1 VRLSEPLPGKP
12 SGREAM
18 ITKLPILTRRSFCG
32 GIAAAAGVPLVSTRG
47 SWAQAAYPSR
57 AFRVMVPT
65 GQGGGAERLARSF
78 DGLWSK
84 LLNNQPFE
92 YEFQAGAA
100 GQVGYTLF
108 VQKREHDGY
117 NLLFGNMGP
126 EMIMYVTQ
134 KPDYKFPQ
142 DYVYFCRTDIDDSC
156 VFVRKDSSYKNI
168 KDVVEAAKKKTLN
181 VALSRIP
188 HPATIGMLALG
199 EATGAKFNFIPYGGG
214 NPTYT
219 ALLSGEADVGALPI
233 TGVLSLKDKFRVL
246 TVFNDKNIFAA
257 QTEDAPP
264 VNKVFGTSI
273 PELSSSR
280 SWAVHTSWA
289 DANAKD
295 LALLERTAKEVTQSP
310 EFKEAFIKTGAP
322 PEAIVYGDRKV
333 CTDYALKMVELAK
346 KYEKQLSAKG

>member
-1 VRLSEPLPGKP
+1 ML
-12 SGREAM
+12 
-18 ITKLPILTRRSFCG
+18 TKVSTLTRRSFCG
-32 GIAAAAGVPLVSTRG
+32 GVAVAAGLPLILPRG
-47 SWAQAAYPSR
+47 AFAQPTYPSR
-57 AFRVMVPT
+57 AFRVMIPT
-65 GQGGGAERLARSF
+65 GQGGGAERLARPF
-78 DGLWSK
+78 DSIWTK
-84 LLNNQPFE
+84 MLNNQPFE

-108 VQKREHDGY
+108 VQKREADGY

-142 DYVYFCRTDIDDSC
+142 DYIYFCRTDIDDSC
-156 VFVRKDSSYKNI
+156 VFARADSNYKTI
-168 KDVVEAAKKKTLN
+168 KDVVDAAKKKTLN

-199 EATGAKFNFIPYGGG
+199 DATGAKFNFIPYGGG

-233 TGVLSLKDKFRVL
+233 TGVLSLKDKFKVL
-246 TVFNDKNIFAA
+246 TVFNKSNIFAHM
-257 QTEDAPP
+257 TDNAPP
-264 VNKVFGTSI
+264 VNQVFGTNI

-280 SWAVHTSWA
+280 SWAVHTKWA
-289 DANAKD
+289 DANPKEF
-295 LALLERTAKEVTQSP
+295 ALLESTAKKVTESP
-310 EFKEAFIKTGAP
+310 EFKEAFVKVGAP
-322 PEAIVYGDRKV
+322 AEALVYGDRKT
-333 CTDYALKMVELAK
+333 CTEYALNMVELAK

>member
-1 VRLSEPLPGKP
+1 
-12 SGREAM
+12 M
-18 ITKLPILTRRSFCG
+18 ITKLPILTRRSFVG
-32 GIAAAAGVPLVSTRG
+32 GVAATAGLPLVSTRG
-47 SWAQAAYPSR
+47 AWAQATYPSR
-57 AFRVMVPT
+57 SFRVMIPT
-65 GQGGGAERLARSF
+65 GQGGGAERLARPF
-78 DGLWSK
+78 DSLWSK
-84 LLNNQPFE
+84 MLNNQPFE

-108 VQKREHDGY
+108 VQKREADGY

-142 DYVYFCRTDIDDSC
+142 DYIYFCRTDIDDSC
-156 VFVRKDSSYKNI
+156 VFVRKDSNYKTI

-199 EATGAKFNFIPYGGG
+199 DATGAKFNFIPYGGG

-233 TGVLSLKDKFRVL
+233 TGVLTLKDKFKVL
-246 TVFNDKNIFAA
+246 TVFNKTNIFAHM
-257 QTEDAPP
+257 TENAPP
-264 VNKVFGTSI
+264 VNQVFGTNI

-280 SWAVHTSWA
+280 SWAIHTKWA
-289 DANAKD
+289 DANPKEF
-295 LALLERTAKEVTQSP
+295 ALLERTAKEVTQSP
-310 EFKEAFIKTGAP
+310 QFKEEFIKTGSQG
-322 PEAIVYGDRKV
+322 EALVYGDRKV
-333 CTDYALKMVELAK
+333 CTEYAMGMVELAK

>member
-1 VRLSEPLPGKP
+1 
-12 SGREAM
+12 M
-18 ITKLPILTRRSFCG
+18 ITKLPNLTRRSFCG
-32 GIAAAAGVPLVSTRG
+32 SVAAAAGLPLVSARG
-47 SWAQAAYPSR
+47 AWAQAAYPSR
-57 AFRVMVPT
+57 SFRVMVPT

-84 LLNNQPFE
+84 KLNNQPFE

-108 VQKREHDGY
+108 VQKREQDGY

-126 EMIMYVTQ
+126 EMIMYVIQ

-142 DYVYFCRTDIDDSC
+142 DYIYFCRTDIDDSC
-156 VFVRKDSSYKNI
+156 VFVRKESTYKSI

-233 TGVLSLKDKFRVL
+233 TGVLSLKDKFKVL
-246 TVFNDKNIFAA
+246 TVFNKTNIFAG
-257 QTEDAPP
+257 QTENAPP
-264 VNKVFGTSI
+264 VNSVFGTNI

-280 SWAVHTSWA
+280 SWAVHTKWA
-289 DANAKD
+289 DANPKEF
-295 LALLERTAKEVTQSP
+295 ALLERTAKEVTLSP
-310 EFKEAFIKTGAP
+310 EFKEAFVKTGAP
-322 PEAIVYGDRKV
+322 AEAIAYGDRKV
-333 CTDYALKMVELAK
+333 CTEYALNMVELAK

>member
-1 VRLSEPLPGKP
+1 
-12 SGREAM
+12 M
-18 ITKLPILTRRSFCG
+18 ITRLPILTRRSFCG
-32 GIAAAAGVPLVSTRG
+32 GVAATAGLPLISTRG
-47 SWAQAAYPSR
+47 AWAQANYPSR
-57 AFRVMVPT
+57 SFRVMIPT
-65 GQGGGAERLARSF
+65 GQGGGAERLARPF
-78 DGLWSK
+78 DSIWRK

-108 VQKREHDGY
+108 VQKREQDGY

-142 DYVYFCRTDIDDSC
+142 DYIYFCRTDIDDSC
-156 VFVRKDSSYKNI
+156 VFVRKDSSYKTI
-168 KDVVEAAKKKTLN
+168 KDVVDAAKKKTLN

-199 EATGAKFNFIPYGGG
+199 DATGAKFNFIPYGGG

-219 ALLSGEADVGALPI
+219 ALLSGEAEVGALPI

-246 TVFNDKNIFAA
+246 TVFNKKNIFANV
-257 QTEDAPP
+257 TENAPP
-264 VNKVFGTSI
+264 VNEVFGSNI

-280 SWAVHTSWA
+280 SWAVHTKWA
-289 DANAKD
+289 DANPKEF
-295 LALLERTAKEVTQSP
+295 ALLERTAKDVTGSAEFRDEFVKSGSP
-310 EFKEAFIKTGAP
+310 A
-322 PEAIVYGDRKV
+322 EAIAYGDRKV
-333 CTDYALKMVELAK
+333 CTEYALNMVELAK

>member
-1 VRLSEPLPGKP
+1 
-12 SGREAM
+12 M
-18 ITKLPILTRRSFCG
+18 ITKPYLTRRSFCG
-32 GIAAAAGVPLVSTRG
+32 GVAAAAGLPLIVPGAAR
-47 SWAQAAYPSR
+47 AQANYPAR
-57 AFRVMVPT
+57 TFRVMVPT

-78 DGLWSK
+78 DGIWSK
-84 LLNNQPFE
+84 LLNNQPFD

-134 KPDYKFPQ
+134 KPAYKFPE
-142 DYVYFCRTDIDDSC
+142 DYIYFCRTDIDDSC
-156 VFVRKDSSYKNI
+156 VFVRRESTYKSI
-168 KDVVEAAKKKTLN
+168 KDVVEAAKKKTIN

-233 TGVLSLKDKFRVL
+233 TGVLSLKDKFKVL
-246 TVFNDKNIFAA
+246 TVFNKTNIFAGL
-257 QTEDAPP
+257 TEDAPP
-264 VNKVFGTSI
+264 VNNVFGTSI

-289 DANAKD
+289 DANPKEYG
-295 LALLERTAKEVTQSP
+295 LLERTAKEVTLST
-310 EFKEAFIKTGAP
+310 EFKDAFVKTGAP
-322 PEAIVYGDRKV
+322 VEAIVYGDRKV
-333 CTDYALKMVELAK
+333 CTEYAVNMVNLAK

>member
-1 VRLSEPLPGKP
+1 
-12 SGREAM
+12 M
-18 ITKLPILTRRSFCG
+18 TTKLPVLTRRLFCG
-32 GIAAAAGVPLVSTRG
+32 GIAATAGLPLVSTRG
-47 SWAQAAYPSR
+47 ARAQAAYPSR
-57 AFRVMVPT
+57 SFRVMIPT

-78 DGLWSK
+78 DGVWSK
-84 LLNNQPFE
+84 LLNQPFE
-92 YEFQAGAA
+92 YEFQAAAA

-126 EMIMYVTQ
+126 EMIMYATQ
-134 KPDYKFPQ
+134 RPDYKFPQ
-142 DYVYFCRTDIDDSC
+142 DLIYFCRTDIDDSC
-156 VFVRKDSSYKNI
+156 VFVRRDSPI
-168 KDVVEAAKKKTLN
+168 KDIKAVVEAAKQKPLN

-233 TGVLSLKDKFRVL
+233 TGVLSLKDKFRIL
-246 TVFNDKNIFAA
+246 TVFNEKNIFAS
-257 QTEDAPP
+257 QTENAPP
-264 VNKVFGTSI
+264 INSVFNTRI

-280 SWAVHTSWA
+280 SWAVHTKWA

-295 LALLERTAKEVTQSP
+295 FALLERTAKEVTMSP
-310 EFKEAFIKTGAP
+310 EFKEAFVKTGAP
-322 PEAIVYGDRKV
+322 AEALVYGDRKV
-333 CTDYALKMVELAK
+333 CTEYALAMAQLAQ
-346 KYEKQLSAKG
+346 KYEKQLTAKS

>member
-1 VRLSEPLPGKP
+1 MIMKP
-12 SGREAM
+12 Y
-18 ITKLPILTRRSFCG
+18 LTRRSFCG
-32 GIAAAAGVPLVSTRG
+32 GVAAAAGLPLASPRAA
-47 SWAQAAYPSR
+47 WAQANYPSR

-78 DGLWSK
+78 DGMWSK

-134 KPDYKFPQ
+134 KPAYKFPE

-156 VFVRKDSSYKNI
+156 VFVRRESTYKSI
-168 KDVVEAAKKKTLN
+168 KDVVEAAKKKTIN

-233 TGVLSLKDKFRVL
+233 TGVLSLKDKFKVL
-246 TVFNDKNIFAA
+246 TVFNKTNIFAGL
-257 QTEDAPP
+257 TEDAPP
-264 VNKVFGTSI
+264 VNSVFGTNI

-289 DANAKD
+289 DANPKEYAF
-295 LALLERTAKEVTQSP
+295 LERTAKEVTLSP

-322 PEAIVYGDRKV
+322 AEALVYGDRKV
-333 CTDYALKMVELAK
+333 CTDYALAMVDLAK

>member
-1 VRLSEPLPGKP
+1 M
-12 SGREAM
+12 M
-18 ITKLPILTRRSFCG
+18 ITKLPFLTRRSFCG
-32 GIAAAAGVPLVSTRG
+32 GVAATAGLPLVSTPG
-47 SWAQAAYPSR
+47 AWAQAAYPSR
-57 AFRVMVPT
+57 SFRVMIPT
-65 GQGGGAERLARSF
+65 GQGGGAERLARPF
-78 DGLWSK
+78 DSIWTK

-108 VQKREHDGY
+108 VQKREADGY

-142 DYVYFCRTDIDDSC
+142 DYIYFCRTDIDDSC
-156 VFVRKDSSYKNI
+156 VFVRKDSNYKTI
-168 KDVVEAAKKKTLN
+168 KDVVDAAKKKTLN

-199 EATGAKFNFIPYGGG
+199 DATGAKFNFIPYGGG

-246 TVFNDKNIFAA
+246 TVFNKTNIFAHM
-257 QTEDAPP
+257 TENAPP
-264 VNKVFGTSI
+264 VNTVFGTNI

-280 SWAVHTSWA
+280 SWAVHTKWA
-289 DANAKD
+289 DANPSAIRPAGKD
-295 LALLERTAKEVTQSP
+295 GETSHRVSRIQGGLRQDAVRRPRPWSTATARS
-310 EFKEAFIKTGAP
+310 AP
-322 PEAIVYGDRKV
+322 NTR
-333 CTDYALKMVELAK
+333 
-346 KYEKQLSAKG
+346 

>member
-1 VRLSEPLPGKP
+1 MMSKLS
-12 SGREAM
+12 
-18 ITKLPILTRRSFCG
+18 ILTRRSFCG
-32 GIAAAAGVPLVSTRG
+32 GVAAAAGLPLVS
-47 SWAQAAYPSR
+47 SQSAWAQAQYPSR
-57 AFRVMVPT
+57 AFRVMIPT

-78 DGLWSK
+78 DGVWSK

-108 VQKREHDGY
+108 VQKREPDGY

-126 EMIMYVTQ
+126 EMIMYATQ
-134 KPDYKFPQ
+134 KPEYKFPE
-142 DYVYFCRTDIDDSC
+142 DFIYFCRTDIDDSC
-156 VFVRKDSSYKNI
+156 VFVRNDSSYKDI
-168 KDVVEAAKKKTLN
+168 KAVVEAAKKKPLN
-181 VALSRIP
+181 IALSRIP

-199 EATGAKFNFIPYGGG
+199 ETTGAKFNFIPYGGG

-246 TVFNDKNIFAA
+246 TVFNDKNIFASA
-257 QTEDAPP
+257 TDNAPP
-264 VNKVFGTSI
+264 VNAVFNSSI

-280 SWAVHTSWA
+280 SWAVHTKWA
-289 DANAKD
+289 DANPKEFG
-295 LALLERTAKEVTQSP
+295 LLERTAKEVTSSP
-310 EFKEAFIKTGAP
+310 EFKEAFVKTGAP

-333 CTDYALKMVELAK
+333 CTDYAQNMVKLAQ
-346 KYEKQLSAKG
+346 KYEQQLTAKGKK

>member
-1 VRLSEPLPGKP
+1 MMS
-12 SGREAM
+12 
-18 ITKLPILTRRSFCG
+18 KLPILTRRTFCG
-32 GIAAAAGVPLVSTRG
+32 GVAAAAGLPLVSTK
-47 SWAQAAYPSR
+47 SAWAQTPYPSR
-57 AFRVMVPT
+57 AFRVMIPT

-78 DGLWSK
+78 DGPWSK

-126 EMIMYVTQ
+126 EMIMYATQ
-134 KPDYKFPQ
+134 KPDYKFP
-142 DYVYFCRTDIDDSC
+142 DDFIYFCRTDIDDSC
-156 VFVRKDSSYKNI
+156 VFVRKDSSYKDI
-168 KDVVEAAKKKTLN
+168 KAVVEAAKKKPLN

-199 EATGAKFNFIPYGGG
+199 ETTGAKFNFIPYGGG

-246 TVFNDKNIFAA
+246 TVFNDKNIFASA
-257 QTEDAPP
+257 TENAPP
-264 VNKVFGTSI
+264 VNAAFGSSI

-280 SWAVHTSWA
+280 SWAVHAKWA
-289 DANAKD
+289 DANSKEFG
-295 LALLERTAKEVTQSP
+295 LLERTAKEVTLSP

-333 CTDYALKMVELAK
+333 CTDYALNMVKLAQ
-346 KYEKQLSAKG
+346 KYEKQLTAKG